1 LEFITMPVS
10 LILIDDHPLTR
21 LGTAR
26 LIEHT
31 DSLHLSQQC
40 ADIAAVR
47 AWLKSGG
54 RADIALLDR
63 GLPDGDGLDLIDD
76 FKRANIRVIMFTSAD
91 SDDDI
96 AVAITHGVE
105 GYLLKTTEPDQLIN
119 AIHSVAQGNSMLP
132 THIMQKLARG
142 ELLQDVL
149 GKLSN
154 REREIV
160 DLVAQ
165 GLPNKTISTRLN
177 LSENTVR
184 NHLSNIM
191 QKLGMKN
198 RVQVATLAL
207 KNEK

>member
-1 LEFITMPVS
+1 MTMPVS

-96 AVAITHGVE
+96 AVAISHGVE

>member
-1 LEFITMPVS
+1 MAIS
-10 LILIDDHPLTR
+10 IILVDDHPLTR

-26 LIEHT
+26 LLEHT
-31 DSLHLSQQC
+31 EGMYIAQQC
-40 ADIAAVR
+40 TDLATVR

-63 GLPDGDGLDLIDD
+63 GLPDGDGLDLISD

-96 AVAITHGVE
+96 AQAITHGTE
-105 GYLLKTTEPDQLIN
+105 GYLLKTTEPDQLIH

-160 DLVAQ
+160 DLIAL

-207 KNEK
+207 RNEK

>member
-1 LEFITMPVS
+1 MAIS
-10 LILIDDHPLTR
+10 IILVDDHPLTR

-26 LIEHT
+26 LLEHT
-31 DSLHLSQQC
+31 EGMYIAQQC
-40 ADIAAVR
+40 TDLATVR

-63 GLPDGDGLDLIDD
+63 GLPDGDGLNLISD

-96 AVAITHGVE
+96 AQAITHGTE
-105 GYLLKTTEPDQLIN
+105 GYLLKTTEPDQLIH

-160 DLVAQ
+160 DLIAL

-207 KNEK
+207 RNEK

>member
-1 LEFITMPVS
+1 MPVS

-96 AVAITHGVE
+96 AVAISHGVE